1 MGNQSYGGEGGDSWV
16 TSHLNHIFTGKKDA
30 RVFLSDNKLIRR
42 ELACVVQNGNVTS
55 GQLFPRALGVR
66 TAMFFLC
73 LLTFHS
79 LNLSLILYTAK
90 GNPVT
95 PSLSKILSK
104 IHPQTISCIT

>member
-42 ELACVVQNGNVTS
+42 ELAYVVQNGNVTS
-55 GQLFPRALGVR
+55 SQLFPRALGVQ

-73 LLTFHS
+73 LLTFRS
-79 LNLSLILYTAK
+79 SFFTRQRE
-90 GNPVT
+90 
-95 PSLSKILSK
+95 ILSPTHFQK
-104 IHPQTISCIT
+104 SFPKSILKL